1 MDVGFEDAPG
11 YLIAQVTGMLSLQA
25 AVESFEIIAAMAKER
40 GAQRV
45 LIDASA
51 ITGDMP
57 DLDRYDLGK
66 QAVSLFGN
74 VERIAVVRGPNI
86 RYTGF
91 AFEVAQNRG
100 LGVRAF
106 ADRAEAVAW
115 LASA

>member
-1 MDVGFEDAPG
+1 MRESLKLFER
-11 YLIAQVTGMLSLQA
+11 IAEV
-25 AVESFEIIAAMAKER
+25 AKER

-45 LIDASA
+45 LIDAIA
-51 ITGDMP
+51 IDGDMP

-66 QAVSLFGN
+66 RAASLLSDIG
-74 VERIAVVRGPNI
+74 RIAVVRGPSI

-100 LGVRAF
+100 LDVRSF

-115 LASA
+115 LTMA